1 MSAHFI
7 RKPLWPSH
15 QQAKLLASVA
25 VWRISANS
33 VSSFWKGCIMGELV
47 SIFRGNITN
56 ISNFGAMKL
65 PHNSHIPKEKLTAY
79 LLQRR
84 EENDKSNFLGM
95 GGYFLDNWDDL
106 REDINRLLELEAE
119 LAQLNEFGQF
129 FEITGRLRNLGVK
142 TIWLLEN
149 GTETPRFIT
158 LFPFP

>member
-1 MSAHFI
+1 
-7 RKPLWPSH
+7 
-15 QQAKLLASVA
+15 
-25 VWRISANS
+25 
-33 VSSFWKGCIMGELV
+33 
-47 SIFRGNITN
+47 
-56 ISNFGAMKL
+56 MKL